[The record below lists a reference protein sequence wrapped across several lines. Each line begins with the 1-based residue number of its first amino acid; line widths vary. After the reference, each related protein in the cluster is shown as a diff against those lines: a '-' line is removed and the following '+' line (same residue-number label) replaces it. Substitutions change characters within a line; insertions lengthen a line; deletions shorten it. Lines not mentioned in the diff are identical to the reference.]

1 MEALFNIVE
10 FADSAVLAAGAVFV
24 RISAMFFFMPG
35 LGEQVIPMRVRL
47 GGALAFAAIIWPMT
61 LPSAPELTM
70 TFDSLG
76 VIYLA
81 EAVVGLTL
89 GLSLRFLVFA
99 LQTAGALAA
108 QSLSLNQM
116 FGAGV
121 SPEPE
126 PTIGTILTMGAI
138 VIALGLGLHVK
149 VAALLVESYQ
159 VLPFGDF
166 PVGGD
171 MAEWSSARA
180 SQAFGLAVSL
190 ALPFIILSFVYN
202 LALGA
207 INRAMPQLMVAFI
220 GMPAITG
227 LGLALLTATVGLTIT
242 LWQNRLDAVL
252 AAPLA
257 LNP

>member
-1 MEALFNIVE
+1 M
-10 FADSAVLAAGAVFV
+10 VLAAGAVFV
-24 RISAMFFFMPG
+24 RISAMFFMMPG

-47 GGALAFAAIIWPMT
+47 GGALAFAAIVWPLT
-61 LPSAPELTM
+61 APDAPELKM
-70 TFDSLG
+70 TLDSVG
-76 VIYLA
+76 VVYLA

-89 GLSLRFLVFA
+89 GLSLRFLIFA

-108 QSLSLNQM
+108 QNLSLTQM

-138 VIALGLGLHVK
+138 VIALGLGLHLK

-159 VLPFGDF
+159 VLPFGQF

-171 MAEWSSARA
+171 MAQWSSARA
-180 SQAFGLAVSL
+180 GQAFGLAVSL
-190 ALPFIILSFVYN
+190 ALPFIIVSFVYN

-227 LGLALLTATVGLTIT
+227 LGLALLTATAGLTIS

-257 LNP
+257 LTP